1 MWSPPV
7 TSFTFHCP
15 FPPSAVTLWAAHG
28 GFEDSPH
35 YISTEIVRAEGM
47 RISQGYF
54 GPKKKKKEV
63 TLRILRKAAGSTAPH
78 AAVSGEA
85 HGVIS

>member
-54 GPKKKKKEV
+54 GPKKKKK
-63 TLRILRKAAGSTAPH
+63 RKLFSEFSERLLVLKHLMLLSLGKP
-78 AAVSGEA
+78 V
-85 HGVIS
+85 V

>member
-54 GPKKKKKEV
+54 GPKKKK
-63 TLRILRKAAGSTAPH
+63 RKLLSEFSERLLVLQHLMLLSLGKP
-78 AAVSGEA
+78 V
-85 HGVIS
+85 V